1 MDFVFEL
8 VLQVFILS
16 KHMGAC
22 GKEAT
27 KGGKGSSGVHL
38 FGCCF
43 RLGGFSVVSGRF
55 SLTRSRIRVVC
66 CLTKLGQTW
75 NSNCHL
81 CIFHA
86 FVMVVK
92 YDKEL

>member
-1 MDFVFEL
+1 VDFVFEL

-43 RLGGFSVVSGRF
+43 RLVWFFSRLVQSF
-55 SLTRSRIRVVC
+55 SPTHDGL
-66 CLTKLGQTW
+66 
-75 NSNCHL
+75 
-81 CIFHA
+81 
-86 FVMVVK
+86 
-92 YDKEL
+92 ELEV